1 MIRGGEQ
8 GYTTHASPLSDR
20 SITNRRIRRVDLA
33 FALSSSLRN
42 MSLVRTN
49 SWSDRRAKRIITM
62 FDGIK
67 VGCLSYVSILV
78 HCVVWKDHAQE
89 VSFMQ

>member
-62 FDGIK
+62 FDGRTF
-67 VGCLSYVSILV
+67 GCVDDVSCLRSGAL
-78 HCVVWKDHAQE
+78 WKDHTHE